1 MTIAIVNCG
10 ELLTLRGPARPRV
23 GAELRELGL
32 VRNGA
37 VLIKSGLIAYAGRA
51 KGLVVPRGAK
61 IIDARNRVVMPG
73 FVDAHTHLV
82 FGGDRL
88 GDFERRIAG
97 ATYESI
103 AAAGGG
109 ILSTVRATRAA
120 NASSLLD
127 SAERRL
133 GWMIRGGTTSLE
145 IKSGYGLS
153 LPAELKMLRVIS
165 ALRARSGL
173 RLAATF
179 LGAHT
184 VPKNFKGRASAYLDC
199 VINEMLPVVA
209 REKLAEYADVFCE
222 KGAFNLAQSRRYLA
236 AAKSHGLKLRAHLD
250 QLTNNGGAQLAAKL
264 GATTADHLEQTS
276 SAGIAALGRAKVQPV
291 LLPGSVYA
299 LGRSKYPDARAMIAA
314 RLAVVLA
321 TDFNPG
327 SSPVP
332 SMPLVLSLAATQMRM
347 TPAESIT
354 AATINAAYCL
364 GWGGDLGSLETGK
377 RADVVVHDC
386 RDHRELAY
394 YAGIEPAAVVIA
406 GGKILYEILDA

>member
-23 GAELRELGL
+23 GTELRDLGI
-32 VRNGA
+32 VRQGA
-37 VLIKSGLIAYAGRA
+37 ILIRSGRIAYAGRA
-51 KGLVVPRGAK
+51 RGMNAPRGAK
-61 IIDARNRVVMPG
+61 VIDARGRVVMPG

-82 FGGDRL
+82 FGGNRVAE
-88 GDFERRIAG
+88 FEQRIAG

-120 NASSLLD
+120 SEASLLD

-133 GWMIRGGTTSLE
+133 RWMIRNGTTALE

-153 LPAELKMLRVIS
+153 LEAELKMLRVIR
-165 ALRARSGL
+165 ALRERSGL
-173 RLAATF
+173 RVAATF

-184 VPKNFKGRASAYLDC
+184 VPRPYQGRAAAYLDR
-199 VINEMLPVVA
+199 VINEMLPIVA
-209 REKLAEYADVFCE
+209 REKLAEFADVFCE
-222 KGAFNLAQSRRYLA
+222 KGAFNPAQSRRYLA
-236 AAKSHGLKLRAHLD
+236 AAQAHGFKLRTHVD
-250 QLTNNGGAQLAAKL
+250 QMTRNGGAQLAARM
-264 GATTADHLEQTS
+264 GAVTADHLEQTG
-276 SAGIAALGRAKVQPV
+276 ADGIAALRRANVQPV

-299 LGRSKYPDARAMIAA
+299 LGKSKYADARAMITAG
-314 RLAVVLA
+314 LAVVLA

-327 SSPVP
+327 SSPIP

-354 AATINAAYCL
+354 ATTINAAHSL
-364 GWGGDLGSLETGK
+364 GWGSELGSLETGK
-377 RADVVVHDC
+377 RADVVIHDC
-386 RDHRELAY
+386 LDHRELAY
-394 YAGIEPAAVVIA
+394 YAGVEPAAAVVA
-406 GGKILYEILDA
+406 GGKIIYEILDA

>member
-1 MTIAIVNCG
+1 
-10 ELLTLRGPARPRV
+10 
-23 GAELRELGL
+23 
-32 VRNGA
+32 
-37 VLIKSGLIAYAGRA
+37 
-51 KGLVVPRGAK
+51 
-61 IIDARNRVVMPG
+61 
-73 FVDAHTHLV
+73 
-82 FGGDRL
+82 
-88 GDFERRIAG
+88 
-97 ATYESI
+97 
-103 AAAGGG
+103 
-109 ILSTVRATRAA
+109 
-120 NASSLLD
+120 
-127 SAERRL
+127 
-133 GWMIRGGTTSLE
+133 MIRGGTTSLE

-153 LPAELKMLRVIS
+153 LPAELKMLRVIRV
-165 ALRARSGL
+165 LRARSGL

-184 VPKNFKGRASAYLDC
+184 VPKNFKGRANAYLDC
-199 VINEMLPVVA
+199 VIKEMLPVVA
-209 REKLAEYADVFCE
+209 RERLAEYADVFCE

-264 GATTADHLEQTS
+264 GAITADHLEQTGA
-276 SAGIAALGRAKVQPV
+276 AGIAALGRAKVQPV

-299 LGRSKYPDARAMIAA
+299 LGKSKYPDARAMIAA
-314 RLAVVLA
+314 GLAVVLA

-354 AATINAAYCL
+354 AATINAAHSL
-364 GWGGDLGSLETGK
+364 GWGGDLGSLDAGK

-386 RDHRELAY
+386 LDHRELAY

-406 GGKILYEILDA
+406 GGKVVYEILDA